1 MNFQSFLKNV
11 FTRLV
16 WISNLLTQTHA
27 SSSKNT
33 GCNDLAC
40 VLQIHACLDY
50 DYDYV
55 PFQEFKEAFL
65 KQEPVDVGA

>member
-16 WISNLLTQTHA
+16 CISNLLTQTHA
-27 SSSKNT
+27 SSSRNT

-55 PFQEFKEAFL
+55 SLSGIQGSNL
-65 KQEPVDVGA
+65 KLEPVGVGA